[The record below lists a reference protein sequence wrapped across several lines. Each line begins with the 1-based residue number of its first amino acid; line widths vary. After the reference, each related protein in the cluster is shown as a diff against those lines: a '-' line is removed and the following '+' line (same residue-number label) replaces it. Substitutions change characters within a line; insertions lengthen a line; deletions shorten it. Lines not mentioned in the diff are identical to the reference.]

1 MCVDIS
7 CVYFLL
13 LIAKGEAKK
22 ICVLEE
28 TGYLEKISFSV
39 IDAIQLK
46 VPFLLVQY
54 SNILEIA
61 FIIPGSNYWKRYF
74 LFSYSF

>member
-7 CVYFLL
+7 CVYFPLL
-13 LIAKGEAKK
+13 TAKDEAKK

-46 VPFLLVQY
+46 V
-54 SNILEIA
+54 S
-61 FIIPGSNYWKRYF
+61 F
-74 LFSYSF
+74 LFV